1 MYIISIEESFSAAHQ
16 LRDYHGKCS
25 GLHGHN
31 WRVIVRVQTDRL
43 DDIGMA
49 IDFCEL
55 QTVTRNIVELVDHKN
70 LNELEYFSYQNPTSE
85 NLARFFYLKIQEQ
98 LPPYAKMS
106 SVEMVECEGCSIIY
120 SESQYEGK

>member
-1 MYIISIEESFSAAHQ
+1 MYTVLIEDSFAAAHQ
-16 LRDYHGKCS
+16 LRDYRGKCS

-31 WRVIVRVQTDRL
+31 WRVIVRVQTEKL
-43 DDIGMA
+43 DDSGMA

-55 QTVTRNIVELVDHKN
+55 QALMKTVIELVDHKN

-98 LPPYAKMS
+98 LPPYLKMV
-106 SVEMVECEGCSIIY
+106 SVEVVECEGCSVIY
-120 SESQYEGK
+120 TEERYEGK